1 MKKNLFIL
9 SILALVFV
17 GCGGGN
23 TGEKKQTKV
32 EGTSVSYEMTEA
44 EPAFTNAYIDI
55 STSMRGYF
63 SRQSDERFITAI
75 SNANPDKLMW
85 MDNKFTEIKGNP
97 TNQLLTG
104 AFQGGD
110 SHFHTMLEKIIT
122 RDSLSVS
129 NGLSLLFTDG
139 IISASNAETRNNP
152 EYTRQSLPY
161 FKNQISKTIPRG
173 SNVAVAIFLLESK
186 YNGTYYDYSN
196 NPLTNIAIDNRPFY
210 IIAVGK
216 SESIRY
222 FMQNNKLN
230 SNLSEAFGIY
240 DIAKNN
246 IQGTT
251 FLPTFPAH
259 WNNNKLIDKSLDINL
274 QLPDYIAKMG
284 KDYILSNIVL
294 EFNGKDVTNALK
306 GVLHINGKS
315 LKIEKWQAMD
325 TKLPL
330 ITPGE
335 NTLKL
340 SIKKAANIAWEMY
353 YTEND
358 KGIRDDSLEQ
368 GKTFALKYLIDGI
381 KNAVEPDEVNIFV
394 SEFKFN
400 K

>member
-9 SILALVFV
+9 SILALAFV

-23 TGEKKQTKV
+23 TGGKIQTKV
-32 EGTSVSYEMTEA
+32 EGKSVSYEMTEA

-85 MDNKFTEIKGNP
+85 MDNKFTELRGVP

-139 IISASNAETRNNP
+139 IISASNAETRQNP
-152 EYTRQSLPY
+152 EYTRQSLPF
-161 FKNQISKTIPRG
+161 FKNQISKTIPKG
-173 SNVAVAIFLLESK
+173 NNIAVAIFLLKSK

-216 SESIRY
+216 SENIRY

-230 SNLSEAFGIY
+230 SELSEAFGIY

-246 IQGTT
+246 IDGTI
-251 FLPTFPAH
+251 FSPTFPAH

-294 EFNGKDVTNALK
+294 EFNGKDVTGALK